1 MLEVTTEKSVILK
14 GTFEDYDNYV
24 EIVKESEFAVLI
36 IKADI
41 TDFEYKTMQVTE
53 ELAKQKQQYGKDY
66 VICRLS

>member
-1 MLEVTTEKSVILK
+1 MLKVTNKKSIILE

-24 EIVKESEFAVLI
+24 EIVEESDFAVLI

-41 TDFEYKTMQVTE
+41 TDFEYKTMQVTD
-53 ELAKQKQQYGKDY
+53 ELAKHKQQYGKDY